1 MDDQVQAISNEGLV
15 GLFDSQFSIAEF
27 AEAIEKSELKSK
39 ETISS
44 AKELLKNSMSDS
56 DDTKKYRLDISDEIK
71 EALDTGQA
79 EFVKG
84 KNGEVY
90 AQLRGEKGRFGQK
103 IPVTEEM
110 DEKGLSFDDL
120 QMALQIEAIA
130 NQLNNVIDTLKEIE
144 TQISEVRADQRND
157 RLGLFYSGISLY
169 IEAKQIS
176 DEGLQKL
183 VLSQAL
189 KSISDSNSQMIQE
202 IRTSIDFLTNA
213 KYKKRKDAI
222 SLIDENLSTIKQCYE
237 IVYRSAI
244 MKAMIYHESN
254 EIKAMAVSLEEYGR
268 FIDKMI
274 TPYIGLLSELDAN
287 SKLITEG
294 PWGKIS
300 NTLISCSS
308 MISALNC
315 NNTLVIEMRD

>member
-1 MDDQVQAISNEGLV
+1 MDNQVQVTSNEDII

-27 AEAIEKSELKSK
+27 AQAIEKSELKSK

-44 AKELLKNSMSDS
+44 AKELLKNSISDN
-56 DDTKKYRLDISDEIK
+56 DDTKKYRLDISDEIR
-71 EALDTGQA
+71 EALDNGQA

-103 IPVTEEM
+103 IPVTEEL

-120 QMALQIEAIA
+120 QMALQIETIA
-130 NQLNNVIDTLKEIE
+130 NQLNNVIETLKEIE

-202 IRTSIDFLTNA
+202 IRTSVDFLANA
-213 KYKKRKDAI
+213 KYKKRKDSI

-237 IVYRSAI
+237 IVYKSAI

-274 TPYIGLLSELDAN
+274 TPYMGLLSELDAN
-287 SKLITEG
+287 SKLISEG

-300 NTLISCSS
+300 STLIGCGSMINTLT
-308 MISALNC
+308 C
-315 NNTLVIEMRD
+315 NDTLVIEMRD